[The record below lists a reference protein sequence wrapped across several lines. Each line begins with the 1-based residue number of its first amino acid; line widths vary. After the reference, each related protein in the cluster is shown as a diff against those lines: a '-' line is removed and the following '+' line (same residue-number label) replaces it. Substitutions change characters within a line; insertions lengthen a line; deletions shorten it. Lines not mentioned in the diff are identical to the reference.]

1 MTCYANKNRYN
12 YESMKT
18 IAEKLKGVLK
28 GDVLDDEK
36 SLEDY
41 SRDASIFQI
50 KPQIVV
56 FPKDAEDV
64 KNLVK
69 FVNKERKNN
78 KNLSLTPRSA
88 GTDMSGGPLSDS
100 VVVSMTKYFNQIKEV
115 GSGQNKEEGYAIV
128 QPGTFYRDL
137 DKATKEKGYILPSY
151 PASRQICTVGGMVAN
166 NSGGEKN
173 LVYGQTEQYVESL
186 KMVLADGNEYE
197 FKKLSSKELQK
208 KRLDKT
214 LFGKIHREM
223 YKLINGNYKAI
234 QSAKPRV
241 SKNSSGYFL
250 WDALNKED
258 GVFDLTKVIVGSQ
271 GTFGIITEIKFKLVK
286 PKAHSKL
293 LVIFLH
299 DLKPLAEI
307 VGQVLLHKPESFES
321 YDDNTFK
328 VGMKFFGDILKIMKG
343 GFFTLAKEFLPEFW
357 MVISG
362 GVPKLVLLAE
372 FTGDS
377 DEEALQKAETA
388 KKAIADLS
396 TNRHGLL
403 ADRQGPRV
411 KTHLAKTEREIKK
424 YWTFRRESFNLLRH
438 HMKGLRTA
446 PFIDDV
452 IVSPEKLPEFLP
464 KLNQLLGQYDLIY
477 TIAGHIGDG
486 NFHIIPLMRLADPKA
501 KNIIK
506 NLSKEVYKL
515 VVEFGGSITAEHNDG
530 LVRSPFLKEMY
541 GEKIYNLFEKTE
553 RIFDPQNIF
562 NPVKKTGSSITYAM
576 EHIDTKI

>member
-1 MTCYANKNRYN
+1 
-12 YESMKT
+12 MKA
-18 IAEKLKGVLK
+18 IAQKLKDVIR

-36 SLEDY
+36 SLEEY

-50 KPQIVV
+50 KPQVVV
-56 FPKDAEDV
+56 FPKDVEDI

-69 FVNKERKNN
+69 FIAKEKGEN
-78 KNLSLTPRSA
+78 KNLSLTARSA
-88 GTDMSGGPLSDS
+88 GTDMSGGPLTESI
-100 VVVSMTKYFNQIKEV
+100 VVSMTKYFNQIKEV
-115 GSGQNKEEGYAIV
+115 GEGYAVV

-137 DKATKEKGYILPSY
+137 DKATKERGYILPSY
-151 PASRQICTVGGMVAN
+151 PASREICTVGGMVAN

-173 LVYGQTEQYVESL
+173 LAYGQTEQYVESL

-197 FKKLSSKELQK
+197 FKKLSLKELEEK
-208 KRLDKT
+208 KQDKT
-214 LFGKIHREM
+214 LFGEIHRQM
-223 YKLINGNYKAI
+223 YELVSGNYETLKAG
-234 QSAKPRV
+234 KPRV

-258 GVFDLTKVIVGSQ
+258 GTFDLTKVIVGSQ
-271 GTFGIITEIKFKLVK
+271 GTFGIITEIRFKLVK
-286 PKAHSKL
+286 PKTHSKL

-307 VGQVLLHKPESFES
+307 VGRVLKQQPESFES

-357 MVISG
+357 MVVSG
-362 GVPKLVLLAE
+362 GVPKLILLAE

-377 DEEALQKAETA
+377 DDEALQKAEAA
-388 KKAIADLS
+388 KNAIADL
-396 TNRHGLL
+396 
-403 ADRQGPRV
+403 PI
-411 KTHLAKTEREIKK
+411 KTRIAKTEREIKK

-452 IVSPEKLPEFLP
+452 IVAPEKLPEFLP
-464 KLNQLLGQYDLIY
+464 KLNRLLNQYDLIY
-477 TIAGHIGDG
+477 TVAGHIGDG
-486 NFHIIPLMRLADPKA
+486 NFHIIPLMRLSDPNA
-501 KNIIK
+501 KEIIEK
-506 NLSKEVYKL
+506 LSKEVYKL
-515 VVEFGGSITAEHNDG
+515 TVEFGGSITAEHNDG

-541 GEKIYNLFEKTE
+541 GEKIYNLFERTE
-553 RIFDPQNIF
+553 HIFDPQNIF
-562 NPVKKTGSSITYAM
+562 NPAKKVGSSLEYAL
-576 EHIDTKI
+576 EHVDTKI